1 MEDFKKILIPTDG
14 SEANNEAVE
23 KGLSLARL
31 MGARATILFVV
42 DTSSFIDILPD
53 ELVTNITSIMEK
65 QGNEYINEIIE
76 EADELGVE
84 TEKKITTGHP
94 AQEIINESENHD
106 MIVIGTHGRSGL
118 SRIFLG
124 STAEKVVRH
133 AKCPVML
140 IKIKEEEE

>member
-42 DTSSFIDILPD
+42 DTSSFIDIPPD